1 MHSVSC
7 YRSRSV
13 QDVSHS
19 VVVPTSKNAQSSPSR
34 SAPMILPPSTSESNA
49 AADSAVRPPIAHA
62 HASSSSATNAS
73 CSTINLLATQEY
85 RLRDEASTVPPVI
98 AKIPSAA
105 LAMSADPSGSST
117 TLPRSSQTTSSISP
131 VSAKKAPHV
140 PSDFAKISKTAA
152 HSRDMPP
159 PAPRTKAAPAVP
171 ALLSQT
177 LIRAPAGVG
186 KTSLTAP
193 ASSTNAPSTL
203 STKRPGPSSRD
214 PAKPAVQRKLND
226 GTPRVFDPPRPVPR
240 SSVVLASRRDA
251 PPSSSTTK
259 AQMQLITF
267 PPSGSTSAPRRFKP
281 LALVQKPAQS
291 TSTAQSVEQTSK
303 ANDTSPTSAAPSA
316 AACLAPLFPNTLSEL
331 KPITPTLTIAQRRT
345 VDMWTVV
352 LSGLGSSEFA
362 VCALVSKTVRYA
374 GA

>member
-7 YRSRSV
+7 YRSLSV
-13 QDVSHS
+13 QEVFDS
-19 VVVPTSKNAQSSPSR
+19 VVNSSSKPAQSSRSR
-34 SAPMILPPSTSESNA
+34 SAPLVLPPLTSESSA

-62 HASSSSATNAS
+62 HAASSSATNAS

-85 RLRDEASTVPPVI
+85 RFRDEASTVPPVI
-98 AKIPSAA
+98 AKISSAA
-105 LAMSADPSGSST
+105 PAMSADPSGSST
-117 TLPRSSQTTSSISP
+117 TLPHSSQTASALPT
-131 VSAKKAPHV
+131 VSAKKATHV
-140 PSDFAKISKTAA
+140 PSNFAKTSKTVA

-159 PAPRTKAAPAVP
+159 PAVPTKVAPAFP

-177 LIRAPAGVG
+177 VIRAPAGVG
-186 KTSLTAP
+186 KTSVTAP

-214 PAKPAVQRKLND
+214 PARPAVQRKLND
-226 GTPRVFDPPRPVPR
+226 GTPRVFDTPRPVSR
-240 SSVVLASRRDA
+240 SSAVLASRRDA
-251 PPSSSTTK
+251 PPSSSATN

-291 TSTAQSVEQTSK
+291 TSTAQRVKQTSTV
-303 ANDTSPTSAAPSA
+303 NDTSPTSAAPSA
-316 AACLAPLFPNTLSEL
+316 AAYLAPLFPNTLSEL

-352 LSGLGSSEFA
+352 LSGLGPSEFA
-362 VCALVSKTVRYA
+362 VCALVSKTIRYA